1 MTDVETK
8 RDRVRRLVI
17 TPLAERG
24 MRFAKGVTAEEAERR
39 LNEIADALAYM
50 ADDRLC
56 LLEECLRSKGEGSAK
71 RFWPERVTIFNLA
84 EACQPRPIE
93 ELPAMASWFG
103 SVEGPRARGEGT
115 LIATF
120 LFIEKLKRPPFA
132 DKDRAKVLD
141 RAREMEADLARVRD
155 RIGRGYGSGD
165 DRAKLAW
172 YERIEARAEAL
183 VAAGEAK
190 RGGAA

>member
-8 RDRVRRLVI
+8 RDRVRRLVLH
-17 TPLAERG
+17 PLAERG
-24 MRFAKGVTAEEAERR
+24 MRFARGVSAEDAERR

-50 ADDRLC
+50 ADDRLR

-103 SVEGPRARGEGT
+103 SVEGPRAREEGT
-115 LIATF
+115 LVATF
-120 LFIEKLKRPPFA
+120 LFIEKVKRPPYA
-132 DKDRAKVLD
+132 DKH
-141 RAREMEADLARVRD
+141 RARVLERSRELEADMARVRD
-155 RIGRGYGSGD
+155 RIDRGYGSD
-165 DRAKLAW
+165 EDRAKLRW
-172 YERIEARAEAL
+172 YEGLTARAEAL
-183 VAAGEAK
+183 VDAGDAK
-190 RGGAA
+190 RGSAS